1 MRLGEII
8 YTYILADTDDTVA
21 VLFDSIQQ
29 IPCSWLARDS
39 STTVSTD
46 ALTPT
51 PTVSIERRK
60 IVISCYDSGMS
71 VRIFCRYECHVKG

>member
-8 YTYILADTDDTVA
+8 HTYILADTDDTVA

-51 PTVSIERRK
+51 PSHWSRRRGFY
-60 IVISCYDSGMS
+60 IQQS
-71 VRIFCRYECHVKG
+71 VRMMRCTASVC

>member
-8 YTYILADTDDTVA
+8 HTYILADTDDTVA

-51 PTVSIERRK
+51 PSQYANLIKRIANFSIL
-60 IVISCYDSGMS
+60 IYCS
-71 VRIFCRYECHVKG
+71 VNGLNH

>member
-1 MRLGEII
+1 MSRPHTPSRQDRG
-8 YTYILADTDDTVA
+8 DTLKTHTDVHVA

-29 IPCSWLARDS
+29 ILYSWLARDS

-51 PTVSIERRK
+51 PSQYLDA
-60 IVISCYDSGMS
+60 CAN
-71 VRIFCRYECHVKG
+71 

>member
-8 YTYILADTDDTVA
+8 HTYILADTDDTVA

-51 PTVSIERRK
+51 PSQ
-60 IVISCYDSGMS
+60 YLL
-71 VRIFCRYECHVKG
+71 

>member
-8 YTYILADTDDTVA
+8 DTYILADTDDTVA

-29 IPCSWLARDS
+29 IPYSRLARDS

-51 PTVSIERRK
+51 PS
-60 IVISCYDSGMS
+60 
-71 VRIFCRYECHVKG
+71 H

>member
-1 MRLGEII
+1 MTKRAPEYGQASCDLGRSFYI
-8 YTYILADTDDTVA
+8 YILADTDDTVA

-51 PTVSIERRK
+51 PSQYRPSTGTKFLANGS
-60 IVISCYDSGMS
+60 
-71 VRIFCRYECHVKG
+71 